1 MAITPVDI
9 ANMALA
15 VLDEAP
21 IDSLDEDVKAARLLN
36 LHYDLTREAELSKH
50 AWVFSILTEEVAGTD
65 TGSGNGTLNFAY
77 EVPADALRVLPLTF
91 NGEPGGIPISWR
103 QEAGLI
109 YSDQESPR
117 IIRYIANLT
126 DPNDWDALF
135 TEVLVAALAVKIAHP
150 ITHKSGMIDIARA
163 AYDRALSEAFRAN
176 AIQRG
181 GKLYTQSWASA
192 RGDNRFDRA

>member
-1 MAITPVDI
+1 MAITPFDI
-9 ANMALA
+9 ANMAIA

-21 IDSLDEDVKAARLLN
+21 IASLDEDVKVARLLN

-50 AWVFSILTEEVAGTD
+50 AWVFAILREEVEGSD
-65 TGSGNGTLNFAY
+65 TGSGNGTLNYAY
-77 EVPADALRVLPLTF
+77 EVPPDALRVLPLTF
-91 NGEPGGIPISWR
+91 NGEPNGIPISWR

-135 TEVLVAALAVKIAHP
+135 TEVLVAALAVKIAHSL
-150 ITHKSGMIDIARA
+150 TQKSGMIEIARA
-163 AYDRALSEAFRAN
+163 AYERALSEAFKAN
-176 AIQRG
+176 AVQKG
-181 GKLYTQSWASA
+181 GDLYMQSWASA
-192 RGDNRFDRA
+192 RGDDRYWR